1 MIPVLYNHAEKSFTS
16 NGLGRLTDCTSCI
29 VTEERNGVF
38 ECEFK
43 YPIFGRH
50 YDEIA
55 EGCIIFVTHDN
66 SGIPQPFDIYK
77 RSVPINGEVTFN
89 AAHVSYRLGK
99 CVCLP
104 FTAGSCTEALTG
116 IQTHTTP
123 ECGFLFL
130 TDKSVT
136 NTYEVKA
143 PTAAKALLCGSEGS
157 ILDIFGTGE
166 YKFDKFT
173 VWLYLH
179 RGTDTDVQIR
189 YGKNLVDMTDEIDS
203 SGSYTAVVPYW
214 QDAETDSV
222 KMLPERIVFAEDT
235 PIYFDYWTDEN
246 GRRISDEDGNEF
258 EFAYSNIVAVTL
270 DLTTEFETEPTD
282 EQMRQKAQ
290 ASADAHKLY
299 TQSLTV
305 DFVQLAQSEEYKN
318 FAPLQELNLC
328 DTCEVIYN
336 NKPVRVKV
344 VRTEYDV
351 LADRYT
357 QIDLGDPPVN
367 YADVIMGEVADNVP
381 TKSEV
386 ASAIKVAGDIIKGV
400 NGGNVV
406 FRYQDGK
413 PYEILIMDTDDV
425 ETAVHVL
432 RINMNGIGFSQ
443 NGVNGN
449 YTTAWTLDGQFVAD
463 FIRTGT
469 LSADLIR
476 TGTLSADRV
485 RTGTLSASDGLSY
498 WNLNNSLLANV
509 GQNSEIHL
517 DQGKFEVYFRD
528 NSATTGT
535 LTKCWSIVP
544 HRDLNN
550 DLRGA
555 VMTAASLNMV
565 ALGRTV
571 GSNDYITFC
580 VNNGLT
586 LDGFTEYI
594 IAFSPI
600 RARNGFYIGHTANHN
615 SSSRIEEK
623 TFTYN
628 DNQERFLLV
637 KGEAGIYFTR
647 YSPTY
652 DNIPQKAQDQDC
664 YIVFSPSVY
673 FDSKIYCNG
682 NAYATQ
688 FISTSDENLKNIFK
702 YDPTYDDV
710 LDELEPVSFTWRE
723 DDTRQHVGLGARH
736 TQRIL
741 EKHKIEN
748 AGFVGESG
756 GVYGVNYQELS
767 VMLLKRVQ
775 DQTKQIKDLSERL
788 ERLEALLANS

>member
-16 NGLGRLTDCTSCI
+16 NGLGRLADCTSCI

-66 SGIPQPFDIYK
+66 SGVPQPFDIYK

-99 CVCLP
+99 CVLMP
-104 FTAGSCTEALTG
+104 YTADSCASALAG
-116 IQTHTTP
+116 IKDHCVP
-123 ECGFLFL
+123 ECEFAFV

-136 NTYEVKA
+136 ENFNLIA
-143 PTAAKALLCGSEGS
+143 PTAAKSILCGVEGS
-157 ILDIFGTGE
+157 ILDVFGTGE
-166 YKFDKFT
+166 YKFDKFS
-173 VWLYLH
+173 VLLYLH

-214 QDAETDSV
+214 QDAETGSV

-235 PIYFDYWTDEN
+235 PTYFDYWTDEN

-290 ASADAHKLY
+290 TSADAHKLY

-357 QIDLGDPPVN
+357 QIDLGDPPAN
-367 YADVIMGEVADNVP
+367 YADVIMGEVVSTVP
-381 TKSEV
+381 TRKEV
-386 ASAIKVAGDIIKGV
+386 EGAIKTASDLIKGV
-400 NGGNVV
+400 NGGNVIL
-406 FRYQDGK
+406 RYQNGK
-413 PYEILIMDTDDV
+413 PYEILIMDTDNV
-425 ETAVHVL
+425 ETAVNVL
-432 RINMNGIGFSQ
+432 RINMNGIGFSSS
-443 NGVNGN
+443 GVDGI
-449 YTTAWTLDGQFVAD
+449 YSTAWTLDGKFVAD
-463 FIRTGT
+463 FIQAGT
-469 LSADLIR
+469 LSADLVRGGTIR
-476 TGTLSADRV
+476 GNDNN
-485 RTGTLSASDGLSY
+485 SY
-498 WNLNNSLLANV
+498 WNLNSGVFLNRRVDNTGESSLVLEGASLVLYRGSEFVGELNNVVNSSGDSVALTLAAADGNYVSLSARSQNGSTATISSKVVVTNGYEFLGYKETIILNGISRCDSKLYFGSETLQRYASHIIDQQETYGIYTPHFLELFGEYGLVFGHKSDGSYDSTIPNSAQTNECRFIVKLKSYFTDAIRCAANV
-509 GQNSEIHL
+509 YG
-517 DQGKFEVYFRD
+517 
-528 NSATTGT
+528 
-535 LTKCWSIVP
+535 
-544 HRDLNN
+544 
-550 DLRGA
+550 
-555 VMTAASLNMV
+555 
-565 ALGRTV
+565 
-571 GSNDYITFC
+571 
-580 VNNGLT
+580 
-586 LDGFTEYI
+586 
-594 IAFSPI
+594 
-600 RARNGFYIGHTANHN
+600 
-615 SSSRIEEK
+615 
-623 TFTYN
+623 
-628 DNQERFLLV
+628 
-637 KGEAGIYFTR
+637 
-647 YSPTY
+647 
-652 DNIPQKAQDQDC
+652 
-664 YIVFSPSVY
+664 
-673 FDSKIYCNG
+673 
-682 NAYATQ
+682 TQ
-688 FISTSDENLKNIFK
+688 FVSTSDENLKNIFK
-702 YDPTYDDV
+702 YDSAYDKA

-736 TQRIL
+736 TQQIL
-741 EKHKIEN
+741 EKYKIEN
-748 AGFVGESG
+748 AGFVEESG

-775 DQTKQIKDLSERL
+775 DQTKQIKDLSARL

>member
-38 ECEFK
+38 ECEFT

-77 RSVPINGEVTFN
+77 RSVPINGEVTFS

-99 CVCLP
+99 TVLMPYTATSCATALSGIKTHCVPDCE
-104 FTAGSCTEALTG
+104 FS
-116 IQTHTTP
+116 
-123 ECGFLFL
+123 FY

-136 NTYEVKA
+136 TNFKLTT
-143 PTAAKALLCGSEGS
+143 PTAAKSILCGVEGS
-157 ILDIFGTGE
+157 ILDVFGTGE
-166 YKFDKFT
+166 YKFDKFS
-173 VWLYLH
+173 VLLYLH

-214 QDAETDSV
+214 QDAETGSV

-235 PIYFDYWTDEN
+235 PTYFDYWTDEN

-290 ASADAHKLY
+290 TSADAHKLY

-357 QIDLGDPPVN
+357 QIDLGDPPAN
-367 YADVIMGEVADNVP
+367 YADVIMGEVVSTVP
-381 TKSEV
+381 TRKEV
-386 ASAIKVAGDIIKGV
+386 EGAIKTASDLIKGV
-400 NGGNVV
+400 NGGNVIL
-406 FRYQDGK
+406 RYQNGK
-413 PYEILIMDTDDV
+413 PYEILIMDTDNV
-425 ETAVHVL
+425 ETAVNVL
-432 RINMNGIGFSQ
+432 RINMNGIGFSSS
-443 NGVNGN
+443 GVDGI
-449 YTTAWTLDGQFVAD
+449 YSTAWTLDGKFVAD
-463 FIRTGT
+463 FIQAGT
-469 LSADLIR
+469 LSADLVRGGTIR
-476 TGTLSADRV
+476 GNDNN
-485 RTGTLSASDGLSY
+485 SY
-498 WNLNNSLLANV
+498 WNLNSGVFLNRRVDNTGESSLVLEGASLVLYRGSEFVGELNNVVNSSGDSVALTLAAADGNYVSLSARNQNGSTATISSKVVVTNGYEFLGYKETIILNGISRCDSKFYFGSETLQRYASHIIDQQETYGIYTPHFLELFGEYGLVFGHKSGGSYDSTIPNSAQTNECRFIVKLKSYFTDAIRCAANV
-509 GQNSEIHL
+509 YG
-517 DQGKFEVYFRD
+517 
-528 NSATTGT
+528 
-535 LTKCWSIVP
+535 
-544 HRDLNN
+544 
-550 DLRGA
+550 
-555 VMTAASLNMV
+555 
-565 ALGRTV
+565 
-571 GSNDYITFC
+571 
-580 VNNGLT
+580 
-586 LDGFTEYI
+586 
-594 IAFSPI
+594 
-600 RARNGFYIGHTANHN
+600 
-615 SSSRIEEK
+615 
-623 TFTYN
+623 
-628 DNQERFLLV
+628 
-637 KGEAGIYFTR
+637 
-647 YSPTY
+647 
-652 DNIPQKAQDQDC
+652 
-664 YIVFSPSVY
+664 
-673 FDSKIYCNG
+673 
-682 NAYATQ
+682 TQ
-688 FISTSDENLKNIFK
+688 FVSTSDENLKNIFK
-702 YDPTYDDV
+702 YNSAYDKA

-736 TQRIL
+736 TQQIL
-741 EKHKIEN
+741 EKYKIEN
-748 AGFVGESG
+748 AGFVEESG

-775 DQTKQIKDLSERL
+775 DQTKQIKDLSARL